1 MCSFSSQKFTCLL
14 TSVCFVFE
22 VVNSVAYSR
31 TKQRVRDAQISSYT
45 EKKKTKQHSSVPGC
59 HSIRSLGN
67 FTPALCPPTSIE
79 WNGSNCSTIR
89 INIQAIM
96 SAKGAANHIYV
107 DCQIHYYKQMAV
119 LALQCSWE
127 KTDII
132 SN

>member
-1 MCSFSSQKFTCLL
+1 M
-14 TSVCFVFE
+14 FE
-22 VVNSVAYSR
+22 VTSSVVHSK
-31 TKQRVRDAQISSYT
+31 TKQRIKDVWIPYFSEKNTSLFFIVIPT
-45 EKKKTKQHSSVPGC
+45 EVLEILLLRP
-59 HSIRSLGN
+59 
-67 FTPALCPPTSIE
+67 CPPTSIE

-96 SAKGAANHIYV
+96 LAKGAANHIYV

-119 LALQCSWE
+119 LAVQCSWE